1 MIVLR
6 MFGGQRIMIDL
17 ISLTKK
23 FKDFAA
29 VDHVELSVND
39 GELVTILGPS
49 GSGKTTLLT
58 LIAGFEEPTSGS
70 ILIDG
75 KDVIGLPAEKRNIG
89 LVFQSYALFP
99 HMSVF
104 ENLAFPLKVRKMP
117 GDKIAVEVQKA
128 LELVRLDGF
137 GTRKINEL
145 SGGQQQRVA
154 LARAFIFQPKILLL
168 DEPMAALDRKL
179 RQDLQFEIR
188 QLQRSLGITT
198 ISVTHDQEEALTMSD
213 RILILNHGKI
223 EQFGTPEELY
233 RRPVNRFVA
242 SFLGSSNFFNGTFGY
257 EDGNEVFRADSGDK
271 IETYSS
277 GFNDGE
283 RACLMIR
290 PEHIKIQSS
299 LGSEVG
305 VKGYVKNSTYLG
317 SSTRYLVEIGN
328 GELVT
333 VNDSINDYR
342 FRDGENVNLSWEPRN
357 NWFLQDYSKE
367 KLPFE
372 VV

>member
-1 MIVLR
+1 
-6 MFGGQRIMIDL
+6 MIDL
-17 ISLTKK
+17 VNLTKK
-23 FKDFAA
+23 FNDFTA
-29 VDHVELSVND
+29 VDCVDLTVNE

-58 LIAGFEEPTSGS
+58 LIAGFEDPTSGS
-70 ILIDG
+70 ILMDG
-75 KDVIGLPAEKRNIG
+75 RDVIGLPAEKRNIG

-99 HMSVF
+99 HMSVY
-104 ENLAFPLKVRKMP
+104 ENLAFPLKVRKIP

-128 LELVRLDGF
+128 LDLVRLDGF
-137 GTRKINEL
+137 GSRKINEL

-154 LARAFIFQPKILLL
+154 LARAFIFQPSILLL

-213 RILILNHGKI
+213 RILILNHGQI

-233 RRPVNRFVA
+233 SRPVNRFVA
-242 SFLGSSNFFNGTFGY
+242 SFLGNSNFFNGTIGFENGS
-257 EDGNEVFRADSGDK
+257 EIFIADSGD
-271 IETYSS
+271 IINTFSS
-277 GFNDGE
+277 GFSNGE

-290 PEHIKIQSS
+290 PEQIIIGSNDGSGAGIKGCVI
-299 LGSEVG
+299 
-305 VKGYVKNSTYLG
+305 NSTYLG
-317 SSTRYLVEIGN
+317 SSTRYQVEMRN

-333 VNDSINDYR
+333 VNDSRNDYR
-342 FRDGENVNLSWEPRN
+342 FRDGENVTLSWEPQKS
-357 NWFLQDYSKE
+357 WFLKDYSKE
-367 KLPFE
+367 ESPFE
-372 VV
+372 YV